1 MGTMQCKDLTKRP
14 VETVQPHETVQSA
27 AQRMRDANIGLLAVC
42 DARGRLVGVIT
53 DRDIAVRLCAAGDSP
68 ADTTV
73 EAVMT
78 PDVVRCATTDDL
90 GVAEDLMMRERKSRI
105 VVTDDQDRLAG
116 IISLSDV
123 ATQAPL
129 DAARVLRKVAAREL
143 LGPHGT
149 RPASS

>member
-1 MGTMQCKDLTKRP
+1 MLCKDLMNRP
-14 VETVQPHETVQSA
+14 VETVQPHETVQAA

-53 DRDIAVRLCAAGDSP
+53 DRDITVRLCAAGGSP
-68 ADTTV
+68 VDTAV
-73 EAVMT
+73 EDVMT
-78 PDVVRCATTDDL
+78 PDVVRCATSDDL
-90 GVAEDLMMRERKSRI
+90 HVAEDLMMRERKSRI

-123 ATQAPL
+123 ATQAPQE
-129 DAARVLRKVAAREL
+129 AARVLRQVAAREL

-149 RPASS
+149 RPAT